1 MQDMHVPT
9 LAFFHASQENICKFC
24 ASRRETNMELACSFT
39 NSTKKKTHTW
49 LSMSTSLPLPSS
61 PHCAPRT
68 MSMPYLALAMV
79 CLRASSDC
87 PTYFLP
93 EVAAPEVEVEAAPEA
108 MPMDSSILETREEM
122 SLNRDMTVGCFSPDS
137 HWATLFSE
145 FESRYVAPDAPPM
158 ALPAARRAV
167 LPEVAAILLNMLFL
181 F

>member
-93 EVAAPEVEVEAAPEA
+93 APEVEAEAEAPDEA
-108 MPMDSSILETREEM
+108 MPMDSSILETREEI
-122 SLNRDMTVGCFSPDS
+122 SPRRDMTVGGFSPDS

-145 FESRYVAPDAPPM
+145 LLESRYVAPDAPPM